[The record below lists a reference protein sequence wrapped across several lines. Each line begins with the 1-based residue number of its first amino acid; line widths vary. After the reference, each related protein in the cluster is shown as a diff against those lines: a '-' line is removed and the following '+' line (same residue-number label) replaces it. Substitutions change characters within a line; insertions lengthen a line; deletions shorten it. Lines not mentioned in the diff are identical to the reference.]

1 MTRSSFDKEFVGKE
15 FIDKE
20 LVGKELVDKKFV
32 VKEFVDKTIKDDWM
46 GVERG
51 AARLVD

>member
-20 LVGKELVDKKFV
+20 FVGKELVDKKFV
-32 VKEFVDKTIKDDWM
+32 VKEFRRQGDQ
-46 GVERG
+46 R
-51 AARLVD
+51 RLDESGTSWG